1 MICNSCESMFPD
13 MCSDCLEVLQMDFS
27 GVIEDDVKAF
37 EASVPFANMQ
47 TVSLSKG
54 KAPFAQQMVYQHRA
68 PCGRLNIASGEDMPL
83 LLEM

>member
-1 MICNSCESMFPD
+1 MFPD
-13 MCSDCLEVLQMDFS
+13 MCPDCLEVIQMDFS
-27 GVIEDDVKAF
+27 GVIDDDIKAF

-47 TVSLSKG
+47 T
-54 KAPFAQQMVYQHRA
+54 VYQHRA